1 MNKNL
6 MVFEDKKVEI
16 FEFKGQV
23 LFNPK
28 HVAECLELS
37 ESGLRNHLSD
47 MSNKQALLLKNS
59 DVQDRDIRKLNNAGE
74 KFLTE
79 SGVYKLIFKSRK
91 EEAERFQ
98 DWVTDKILPSI
109 RKTGTYN
116 MVNQQSKDSYMIDNP
131 IERAKRWIEEQKEKE
146 QLQLEGKMKD
156 QVIKELKPK
165 ADYTDMILKNKGLV
179 TITQIAKD
187 YGMSGKEMNKILH
200 ERGIQYKQSGQWLLY
215 KQYQGKGY
223 THSET
228 IDITRSDGMT
238 DVKMTTKWTQ
248 KGRLFLYDLLKTNNI
263 LPDIEKEYR
272 YQTSMLG

>member
-1 MNKNL
+1 MQGDDLKN
-6 MVFEDKKVEI
+6 
-16 FEFKGQV
+16 FKGIHTEYE
-23 LFNPK
+23 N
-28 HVAECLELS
+28 
-37 ESGLRNHLSD
+37 
-47 MSNKQALLLKNS
+47 LKFAS
-59 DVQDRDIRKLNNAGE
+59 KMYLW
-74 KFLTE
+74 TE
-79 SGVYKLIFKSRK
+79 RGANRHCKIL
-91 EEAERFQ
+91 
-98 DWVTDKILPSI
+98 DTDKAWEQFDNLEETYFKVKESEQPKLP
-109 RKTGTYN
+109 TTYKEALQHLIEQVE
-116 MVNQQSKDSYMIDNP
+116 VN
-131 IERAKRWIEEQKEKE
+131 EK
-146 QLQLEGKMKD
+146 LQLEGKMKD

-215 KQYQGKGY
+215 KQHQGKGY

-248 KGRLFLYDLLKTNNI
+248 KGRLFLYDLLKVNNI
-263 LPDIEKEYR
+263 LPDIEKEYS

>member
-1 MNKNL
+1 MNNLQVIERNNERVLTTQQLADVYETDSRNISNNFNNNKDKFIEGKHYFLLQGDDLKN
-6 MVFEDKKVEI
+6 
-16 FEFKGQV
+16 FKGIHTEYE
-23 LFNPK
+23 N
-28 HVAECLELS
+28 
-37 ESGLRNHLSD
+37 
-47 MSNKQALLLKNS
+47 LKFAS
-59 DVQDRDIRKLNNAGE
+59 KMYLW
-74 KFLTE
+74 TE
-79 SGVYKLIFKSRK
+79 RGANRHCKIL
-91 EEAERFQ
+91 
-98 DWVTDKILPSI
+98 DTDKAWEQFDNLEETYFKVKESEQPKLP
-109 RKTGTYN
+109 TTYKEALQHLIEQVE
-116 MVNQQSKDSYMIDNP
+116 VN
-131 IERAKRWIEEQKEKE
+131 EK
-146 QLQLEGKMKD
+146 LQLEGKMKD

-263 LPDIEKEYR
+263 LPDIEKEYS

>member
-1 MNKNL
+1 MSNNL
-6 MVFEDKKVEI
+6 MIFEGKEVEVFE
-16 FEFKGQV
+16 FEGKI

-28 HVAECLELS
+28 HVAECLEI
-37 ESGLRNHLSD
+37 
-47 MSNKQALLLKNS
+47 S
-59 DVQDRDIRKLNNAGE
+59 DVNSSIRKFNDNQLVKVTNSKMHNMQFRKLHNTGE
-74 KFLTE
+74 NFLTE

-98 DWVTDKILPSI
+98 DWVTDEVLPNI

-200 ERGIQYKQSGQWLLY
+200 ERGIQYKQSGQWFLY

-248 KGRLFLYDLLKTNNI
+248 KGRLFLYDLLKVNNI
-263 LPDIEKEYR
+263 LPDIEKEYS

>member
-1 MNKNL
+1 MIFEGKEVE
-6 MVFEDKKVEI
+6 VFE
-16 FEFKGQV
+16 FEGKI

-28 HVAECLELS
+28 HVAECLEI
-37 ESGLRNHLSD
+37 
-47 MSNKQALLLKNS
+47 S
-59 DVQDRDIRKLNNAGE
+59 DVNSSIRKFNDNQVVKLNNSKMHNMQFRKLHNTGE
-74 KFLTE
+74 IFLTE

-98 DWVTDKILPSI
+98 DWVTDEVLPSI

-248 KGRLFLYDLLKTNNI
+248 KGRLFLYDLLKVNNI
-263 LPDIEKEYR
+263 LPDIEKEYS

>member
-1 MNKNL
+1 MNNL
-6 MVFEDKKVEI
+6 MIFEGKEVEVFE
-16 FEFKGQV
+16 FEGKI

-28 HVAECLELS
+28 HVAECLEI
-37 ESGLRNHLSD
+37 
-47 MSNKQALLLKNS
+47 S
-59 DVQDRDIRKLNNAGE
+59 DVNSSIRKFNDNQVVKLNNSKMHNMQFRKLHNTGE
-74 KFLTE
+74 IFLTE

-98 DWVTDKILPSI
+98 DWVTDEVLPSI

-187 YGMSGKEMNKILH
+187 Y
-200 ERGIQYKQSGQWLLY
+200 
-215 KQYQGKGY
+215 
-223 THSET
+223 
-228 IDITRSDGMT
+228 
-238 DVKMTTKWTQ
+238 
-248 KGRLFLYDLLKTNNI
+248 
-263 LPDIEKEYR
+263 
-272 YQTSMLG
+272 

>member
-1 MNKNL
+1 MNSLQVIIKNERIL
-6 MVFEDKKVEI
+6 VESRD
-16 FEFKGQV
+16 
-23 LFNPK
+23 
-28 HVAECLELS
+28 VAELIEKKHD
-37 ESGLRNHLSD
+37 N
-47 MSNKQALLLKNS
+47 LL
-59 DVQDRDIRKLNNAGE
+59 RDIRGYKKIIEDSSNLKSQDFFMESTYVNAQNKTQPCYLLTKKGCDMVANKMTGE
-74 KFLTE
+74 K
-79 SGVYKLIFKSRK
+79 GVVFTAIYVTKFEEMEQVLKNEQPKLPTTYKEALQHLI
-91 EEAERFQ
+91 EQVE
-98 DWVTDKILPSI
+98 
-109 RKTGTYN
+109 
-116 MVNQQSKDSYMIDNP
+116 VN
-131 IERAKRWIEEQKEKE
+131 EK
-146 QLQLEGKMKD
+146 LQLEGKMKEKI
-156 QVIKELKPK
+156 IKELKPK

-248 KGRLFLYDLLKTNNI
+248 KGRLFLYDLLKVNNI
-263 LPDIEKEYR
+263 LPDIEKEYS

>member
-1 MNKNL
+1 MNNLQVIERNNERVLTTQQLADVYETDSRNISNNFNNNKDKFIEGKHYFLLQGDDLKN
-6 MVFEDKKVEI
+6 
-16 FEFKGQV
+16 FKGIHTEYE
-23 LFNPK
+23 N
-28 HVAECLELS
+28 
-37 ESGLRNHLSD
+37 
-47 MSNKQALLLKNS
+47 LKFAS
-59 DVQDRDIRKLNNAGE
+59 KMYLW
-74 KFLTE
+74 TE
-79 SGVYKLIFKSRK
+79 RGANRHCKIL
-91 EEAERFQ
+91 
-98 DWVTDKILPSI
+98 DTDKAWEQFDNLKETYFKVKESEQPKLP
-109 RKTGTYN
+109 TTYKEALQHLIEQVE
-116 MVNQQSKDSYMIDNP
+116 VN
-131 IERAKRWIEEQKEKE
+131 EK
-146 QLQLEGKMKD
+146 LQLEGKMKD

-215 KQYQGKGY
+215 KQHQGKGY

-248 KGRLFLYDLLKTNNI
+248 KGRLFLYDLLKVNNI
-263 LPDIEKEYR
+263 LPDIEKEYS

>member
-1 MNKNL
+1 MNELKIINKNNQFL
-6 MVFEDKKVEI
+6 VESRD
-16 FEFKGQV
+16 
-23 LFNPK
+23 
-28 HVAECLELS
+28 VAELIEKKHD
-37 ESGLRNHLSD
+37 N
-47 MSNKQALLLKNS
+47 LL
-59 DVQDRDIRKLNNAGE
+59 RDIRGYKRIIEDSSNLKSQDFFIESTYVNAQNKTQPCYLLTKKGCDMVANKMTGE
-74 KFLTE
+74 KGIIFTA
-79 SGVYKLIFKSRK
+79 VYVAKFEEMEQVLKNEQQPKLPTTYK
-91 EEAERFQ
+91 EALQ
-98 DWVTDKILPSI
+98 HL
-109 RKTGTYN
+109 
-116 MVNQQSKDSYMIDNP
+116 
-131 IERAKRWIEEQKEKE
+131 IE
-146 QLQLEGKMKD
+146 QLEGKMKD

-248 KGRLFLYDLLKTNNI
+248 KGRLFLYDLLKVNNI
-263 LPDIEKEYR
+263 LPDIEKEYS

>member
-1 MNKNL
+1 MNNL
-6 MVFEDKKVEI
+6 QVIERNNERVLTTQQLADVYETDSRNISNNFNNNKDKFIE
-16 FEFKGQV
+16 G
-23 LFNPK
+23 K
-28 HVAECLELS
+28 HYF
-37 ESGLRNHLSD
+37 
-47 MSNKQALLLKNS
+47 LLQGDDLKN
-59 DVQDRDIRKLNNAGE
+59 VKGIHTEYENL
-74 KFLTE
+74 KFASKMYLWTE
-79 SGVYKLIFKSRK
+79 RGANRHCKIL
-91 EEAERFQ
+91 
-98 DWVTDKILPSI
+98 DTDKAWEQFDNLEETYFKVKESEQPKLP
-109 RKTGTYN
+109 TTYKEALQHLIEQVE
-116 MVNQQSKDSYMIDNP
+116 VN
-131 IERAKRWIEEQKEKE
+131 EK
-146 QLQLEGKMKD
+146 LQLEGKMKD

-215 KQYQGKGY
+215 KQHQGKGY

-248 KGRLFLYDLLKTNNI
+248 KGRLFLYDLLKVNNI
-263 LPDIEKEYR
+263 LPDIEKEYS

>member
-1 MNKNL
+1 MSNNL
-6 MVFEDKKVEI
+6 MVFEGKEVEV
-16 FEFKGQV
+16 FEFEGQI

-28 HVAECLELS
+28 HVAECLDIKNVNEN
-37 ESGLRNHLSD
+37 LRN
-47 MSNKQALLLKNS
+47 MNNKQVIKLINS
-59 DVQDRDIRKLNNAGE
+59 KISSTDFRKLHNTGE
-74 KFLTE
+74 NFLTE

-98 DWVTDKILPSI
+98 DWVTDEVLPSI

-116 MVNQQSKDSYMIDNP
+116 MVNRQLKDSYMIDNP

-215 KQYQGKGY
+215 KQHQGEGY

-248 KGRLFLYDLLKTNNI
+248 KGRLFLYDLLKVNNI
-263 LPDIEKEYR
+263 LPDIEKEYS